1 MDDFILPTIEL
12 LFEYFDQTPPPVT
25 AGERLLIEQRRA
37 HAAEVG
43 RARTRWLDEHH
54 AEASF
59 PCGVVRWEAPTDD
72 GTVIVEVFV
81 TAVVTDASVVFL
93 VDRPDGSGG
102 SPVEVGSIDRA
113 AITEVT
119 VLDLDGRELLHPA
132 SEPIDPEPD
141 VELAIRWHDAAGAPA
156 EQRLL
161 FASSWEAWRAAD
173 RLRAAMPS
181 PDQLSM

>member
-1 MDDFILPTIEL
+1 MDDFFLPTIEL
-12 LFEYFDQTPPPVT
+12 LFEYVDHTPPMVT
-25 AGERLLIEQRRA
+25 SGERLLIEQRRA

-59 PCGVVRWEAPTDD
+59 PCGVIRWEASVQD

-81 TAVVTDASVVFL
+81 TAVITDGVVAFL

-102 SPVEVGSIDRA
+102 VPVEVGSVDRG
-113 AITEVT
+113 AIADVT
-119 VLDLDGRELLHPA
+119 VMDLDGHELLHPA
-132 SEPIDPEPD
+132 SEPIDPEPE
-141 VELAIRWHDAAGAPA
+141 VALVMKWRAADGGSA

-161 FASSWEAWRAAD
+161 FGSAWEAWRAAD

-181 PDQLSM
+181 SDPFSM